1 MRTHFARNA
10 LTLGLLSAIGPFAID
25 MYLPALPTL
34 GADLNA
40 STFGVQMTLM
50 AYFVGFGFTQI
61 IYGPVSDMVG
71 RKPPLYFGLAVF
83 AVATLGAA
91 LATSIEWL
99 IAFRIVQGI
108 GAAAAMVI
116 PRAVIRDLHTG
127 VAAARLMSLVML
139 VFSVSPILA
148 PLAGSAL
155 IVPFGWRAVFYAVA
169 VTAVIGLALVAFSL
183 PETRPPSE
191 RVKGGI
197 GPVLSSYGSLLQD
210 WHFMSLTII
219 GALGI
224 SSFMVFLATSS
235 FIYIDHFGL
244 TPMLYSLTFSLN
256 AIGFIGAAQFSA
268 LLGQR
273 FGMGR
278 VILGAVSAFA
288 AMAMVHLL
296 LVLTGIDNVVVLIVM
311 LFLTFAFLG
320 LVIPA
325 SMVMSLDPHGPIAG
339 MASALAGT
347 LQMVIAALVIVCV
360 SLFFNGTAL
369 AMVAA
374 IALCA
379 LGTLALAWMSLA
391 PKAVAAPAE

>member
-1 MRTHFARNA
+1 
-10 LTLGLLSAIGPFAID
+10 
-25 MYLPALPTL
+25 
-34 GADLNA
+34 
-40 STFGVQMTLM
+40 
-50 AYFVGFGFTQI
+50 
-61 IYGPVSDMVG
+61 
-71 RKPPLYFGLAVF
+71 
-83 AVATLGAA
+83 
-91 LATSIEWL
+91 
-99 IAFRIVQGI
+99 
-108 GAAAAMVI
+108 
-116 PRAVIRDLHTG
+116 
-127 VAAARLMSLVML
+127 
-139 VFSVSPILA
+139 
-148 PLAGSAL
+148 
-155 IVPFGWRAVFYAVA
+155 
-169 VTAVIGLALVAFSL
+169 
-183 PETRPPSE
+183 
-191 RVKGGI
+191 
-197 GPVLSSYGSLLQD
+197 
-210 WHFMSLTII
+210 MSLTII

-256 AIGFIGAAQFSA
+256 AIGFIGASQFSA